1 MERPAGVQIYRW
13 FVVLV
18 ALLVT
23 VDVAALAGGFFV
35 ARSVRPI
42 AAEAE
47 PLAGAAMSIQSE
59 ILAAQRDLFGYFSE
73 FAEDTAPALAH
84 VDALLDRVVEAR
96 RIGTSPEVLAALDS
110 IDVSA
115 QKYRKGLDLLPHGIQ
130 GARERGRLQEHGAR
144 AVVELGV
151 ALEEGARRLAS
162 AARGEIRRKSS
173 DAAAAVRSAVWGSVG
188 VLVASTLAIAVLR
201 HCWKRFQDVILGL

>member
-35 ARSVRPI
+35 ARSVRPM

-84 VDALLDRVVEAR
+84 VDALLARVVEAR
-96 RIGTSPEVLAALDS
+96 RIGTSPEVLAELES
-110 IDVSA
+110 IDGSA
-115 QKYRKGLDLLPHGIQ
+115 QKYRKGLEFLPRGIQ

-144 AVVELGV
+144 AVELGV

-173 DAAAAVRSAVWGSVG
+173 DATAAVRSAVWGSVG
-188 VLVASTLAIAVLR
+188 VLVATTLAIAVLR